1 MKIGEINILVRFIFI
16 VFVTDLFSSCY
27 EDDTLAPEYNNSSSS
42 FIEFISDPM
51 QRYKVTTR
59 AGNIK
64 DDEEK
69 MIHNLH
75 VFFFD
80 DEENFLTGGY
90 LTGYPNA
97 PEQGGYYSLTEGVT
111 SLKIDNEPD
120 KFTNYDKAS
129 NVTIFAVANVD
140 PLMFPIDE
148 TTDRPSNVSTLTDL
162 KKMVFYIGKEKLSLG
177 IPENGIPM
185 VGETKMNLTDNV
197 NKSHIVELTSLMARV
212 DVNIRLESD
221 ITDRNYPSLTL
232 MDWTAKNLPVKGA
245 FTAPL
250 FDAQTG
256 DELPGEEGTLWA
268 DWTKS
273 INTPLQK
280 TIYNKNGEI
289 SFSFYMFEN
298 IQKAEWKVD
307 KGEEWYDETQLNE
320 NGLYPKE
327 ILENPDK
334 IYQKQRYKPY
344 LANKNATAVELH
356 AFYSTYNETGSGA
369 ATYEVRY
376 TLYLGANYTDNFEVK
391 RNHKYENNITIKGLT
406 QVGTNPDHI
415 TFDARVNVK
424 DQANEYYIAILRE
437 RNHDAH
443 FCVTPMDVY
452 LFKDVEGSNLN
463 PTMEVI
469 LGEVPEG
476 SEIPS
481 SIPEWIRMEKICAAD
496 MKGGTVEQSG
506 FRDYKNGGTHLSS
519 DREAW
524 CAGNGK
530 RAFFTK
536 DLLTNPDKLA
546 EKGKRVTID
555 HTRDRVYFYIDE
567 NLKLVDREAIV
578 TLIYKENGTEKKRRT
593 ITIGQTHLLPII
605 TQNGK
610 TIYMEQYEEYLD
622 HYDPLDEHRTE
633 QIYDGLPWAKEN
645 TGLDNYNIEQLY
657 SDHITIL
664 GVTYPSLQYENV
676 GQIYFDGYPYTS
688 FIIYRAEQMIM
699 HLNAQPRSAFEY
711 CYNRNKRNDN
721 GTLNLSYIP
730 RKTAGLVGDDVYEE
744 DINESKWFLPGIRQ
758 MEDALKAYYTTY
770 REFQE
775 EFYWSSS
782 AGERANGSSGQNP
795 QRARATKVDLTHPSG
810 YAQSGGGDGEGWQK
824 YAYEYGNGGYTL
836 RTQPLR
842 IRAFRVDLEKV
853 E

>member
-1 MKIGEINILVRFIFI
+1 MKFGYINILRYSVLLLLMSS
-16 VFVTDLFSSCY
+16 VFSSCY
-27 EDDTLAPEYNNSSSS
+27 NDDIIGHEYTENSSGSS
-42 FIEFISDPM
+42 LQFISDPM
-51 QRYKVTTR
+51 QRYQVTTR
-59 AGNIK
+59 ASYTK
-64 DDEEK
+64 DDAEK
-69 MIHNLH
+69 EIHNIH

-80 DEENFLTGGY
+80 KDGNYLKGGY
-90 LTGYPNA
+90 LTGYPDA
-97 PEQGGYYSLTEGVT
+97 PDEGGYYSLAEGVT
-111 SLKIDNEPD
+111 SLKIDDENLTTDAESAII
-120 KFTNYDKAS
+120 Y
-129 NVTIFAVANVD
+129 AVANVD
-140 PLMFPIDE
+140 PSMFPIDE
-148 TTDRPSNVSTLTDL
+148 NTGRPTNVETLAQLEEMD
-162 KKMVFYIGKEKLSLG
+162 FSIGNEKLSLG

-185 VGETKMNLTDNV
+185 VSKVEMNLV
-197 NKSHIVELTSLMARV
+197 NPSSKEHIVELTSLMSRI
-212 DVNIRLESD
+212 DVNIKLESD
-221 ITDRNYPSLTL
+221 ITDNNYPSLTL
-232 MDWTAKNLPVKGA
+232 VDWTARNLPLKCA
-245 FTAPL
+245 FSEPTGN
-250 FDAQTG
+250 AQTG
-256 DELPGEEGTLWA
+256 DKWSEETWA
-268 DWTKS
+268 KS
-273 INTPLQK
+273 INTSLQR

-298 IQKAEWKVD
+298 IQKAEWVAD
-307 KGEEWYDETQLNE
+307 EGEVWQGTPDPDNPAS
-320 NGLYPKE
+320 LYPSEIIEKE
-327 ILENPDK
+327 ENK
-334 IYQKQRYKPY
+334 YQMQRYKPY
-344 LANKNATAVELH
+344 LANSNATAVELH

-476 SEIPS
+476 SETPT
-481 SIPEWIRMEKICAAD
+481 SIPDWIRMEKICAAD
-496 MKGGTVEQSG
+496 MEAGTVEQSG
-506 FRDYKNGGTHLSS
+506 FTEYVSPDNGTHLATH
-519 DREAW
+519 EAW
-524 CAGNGK
+524 YAGNGK

-536 DLLTNPDKLA
+536 DLLTNKDKLA
-546 EKGKRVTID
+546 EEGKRVRID
-555 HTRDRVYFYIDE
+555 KTRDRVYFYIDE
-567 NLKLVDREAIV
+567 NLELKDREAIV

-645 TGLDNYNIEQLY
+645 TGLDNDNIEQLY

-664 GVTYPSLQYENV
+664 GVTYPLQQYENV

-721 GTLNLSYIP
+721 GTLNLSYIQ
-730 RKTAGLVGDDVYEE
+730 RKTGGLVGDDVYEE

-775 EFYWSSS
+775 KFYWSSS

-810 YAQSGGGDGEGWQK
+810 YAQSGGGDGKGWQK

>member
-1 MKIGEINILVRFIFI
+1 MKFGYINILRYSVLLLLMSS
-16 VFVTDLFSSCY
+16 VFSSCY
-27 EDDTLAPEYNNSSSS
+27 NDDIIGHEYTENSSSPS
-42 FIEFISDPM
+42 LKFISDPM
-51 QRYKVTTR
+51 QRYQVTTR
-59 AGNIK
+59 ASYTK
-64 DDEEK
+64 DDAEK
-69 MIHNLH
+69 EIHNIH

-80 DEENFLTGGY
+80 KRGNYLKGGY
-90 LTGYPNA
+90 LTGYPDA
-97 PEQGGYYSLTEGVT
+97 PDEGGYYSLAEGET
-111 SLKIDNEPD
+111 SLKIDDENLTTDAESAII
-120 KFTNYDKAS
+120 Y
-129 NVTIFAVANVD
+129 AVANVD
-140 PLMFPIDE
+140 PSMFPIDE
-148 TTDRPSNVSTLTDL
+148 NTGRPTNVETLAQLEEMD
-162 KKMVFYIGKEKLSLG
+162 FSIGNEKLSLG

-185 VGETKMNLTDNV
+185 VSKVEMNLV
-197 NKSHIVELTSLMARV
+197 NPSSKEHIVELTSLMSRI
-212 DVNIRLESD
+212 DVNIKLESD
-221 ITDRNYPSLTL
+221 ITDNNYPSLTL
-232 MDWTAKNLPVKGA
+232 VDWTARNLPLKCA
-245 FTAPL
+245 FSEPTGN
-250 FDAQTG
+250 AQTG
-256 DELPGEEGTLWA
+256 DKWSEETWA
-268 DWTKS
+268 KS
-273 INTPLQK
+273 INTSLQR

-298 IQKAEWKVD
+298 IQKAEWVAD
-307 KGEEWYDETQLNE
+307 EGEVWQGTPDPDNPAS
-320 NGLYPKE
+320 LYPSEIIEKE
-327 ILENPDK
+327 ENK
-334 IYQKQRYKPY
+334 YQMQRYKPY
-344 LANKNATAVELH
+344 LANSNATAVELH

-424 DQANEYYIAILRE
+424 DQDNKYYIAILRE

-452 LFKDVEGSNLN
+452 LFEDVEGSNVN

-469 LGEVPEG
+469 LGDVPEG
-476 SEIPS
+476 AETPS
-481 SIPEWIRMEKICAAD
+481 SIPDWIRMEKICAAD
-496 MKGGTVEQSG
+496 MEAGTVTQSG
-506 FRDYKNGGTHLSS
+506 FTEYVSPDNGTHLATH
-519 DREAW
+519 EAW
-524 CAGNGK
+524 YAGNGK

-536 DLLTNPDKLA
+536 DLLKNPEKLA
-546 EKGKRVTID
+546 EKGKRVRID
-555 HTRDRVYFYIDE
+555 KTRDRVYFYIDE
-567 NLKLVDREAIV
+567 NLELKDREAIV

-645 TGLDNYNIEQLY
+645 TGLDNDNIEQLY

-721 GTLNLSYIP
+721 GTLNLSYIQ
-730 RKTAGLVGDDVYEE
+730 RKTGGLVGDDVYEE

-775 EFYWSSS
+775 KFYWSSS

>member
-1 MKIGEINILVRFIFI
+1 MKFGYINILRYSVLLLLMSS
-16 VFVTDLFSSCY
+16 VFSSCY
-27 EDDTLAPEYNNSSSS
+27 NDDIIGHEYTENSSCSS
-42 FIEFISDPM
+42 LQFISDPM
-51 QRYKVTTR
+51 QRYQVTTR
-59 AGNIK
+59 ASYTK
-64 DDEEK
+64 DDAEK
-69 MIHNLH
+69 EIHNIH

-80 DEENFLTGGY
+80 KRGNYLKGGY
-90 LTGYPNA
+90 LTGYPDA
-97 PEQGGYYSLTEGVT
+97 PDEGGYYSLAEGVT
-111 SLKIDNEPD
+111 SLKIDDENLTTDAESAII
-120 KFTNYDKAS
+120 Y
-129 NVTIFAVANVD
+129 AVANVD
-140 PLMFPIDE
+140 PSMFPIDE
-148 TTDRPSNVSTLTDL
+148 NTGRPTNVETLAQLEEMD
-162 KKMVFYIGKEKLSLG
+162 FSIGNEKLSLG

-185 VGETKMNLTDNV
+185 VSKVEMNLV
-197 NKSHIVELTSLMARV
+197 NPSSKEHIVELTSLMSRI
-212 DVNIRLESD
+212 DVNIKLESD
-221 ITDRNYPSLTL
+221 ITDNNYPSLTL
-232 MDWTAKNLPVKGA
+232 VDWTAKNLPLKGA
-245 FTAPL
+245 FSEPTGN
-250 FDAQTG
+250 AQTG
-256 DELPGEEGTLWA
+256 DKWPEET
-268 DWTKS
+268 WTKS
-273 INTPLQK
+273 INTPLQR

-298 IQKAEWKVD
+298 IQKAEWVAD
-307 KGEEWYDETQLNE
+307 EGEVWQGTPDPDNPAS
-320 NGLYPKE
+320 LYPSEIIEKE
-327 ILENPDK
+327 ENK
-334 IYQKQRYKPY
+334 YQMQRYKPY
-344 LANKNATAVELH
+344 LANSNATAVELH

-424 DQANEYYIAILRE
+424 DQANEYYIAMLRE

-443 FCVTPMDVY
+443 FCVTPMDIY
-452 LFKDVEGSNLN
+452 LFKDVEGSNVN

-469 LGEVPEG
+469 LGEVSEG

-481 SIPEWIRMEKICAAD
+481 SIPNWIRMEKICAAD
-496 MKGGTVEQSG
+496 MEAGTVEQSG
-506 FRDYKNGGTHLSS
+506 FTEYISPDNGTHLATH
-519 DREAW
+519 EAW
-524 CAGNGK
+524 YAGNGK

-664 GVTYPSLQYENV
+664 GVTYPSQQYENV

>member
-1 MKIGEINILVRFIFI
+1 MKFGYINILRYSVLLLLMSS
-16 VFVTDLFSSCY
+16 VFSSCY
-27 EDDTLAPEYNNSSSS
+27 NDDIIGHEYTENSSGSS
-42 FIEFISDPM
+42 LQFISDPM
-51 QRYKVTTR
+51 QRYQVTTR
-59 AGNIK
+59 ASYTK
-64 DDEEK
+64 DDAEK
-69 MIHNLH
+69 EIHNIH

-80 DEENFLTGGY
+80 KGGNYLKGGY
-90 LTGYPNA
+90 LTGYPDA
-97 PEQGGYYSLTEGVT
+97 PDEGGYYFLAEGVT
-111 SLKIDNEPD
+111 SLKIDNESLTTD
-120 KFTNYDKAS
+120 AESAIIY
-129 NVTIFAVANVD
+129 AVANVD
-140 PLMFPIDE
+140 PSMFPINENTGRPTNVE
-148 TTDRPSNVSTLTDL
+148 TLAQLEEMDFS
-162 KKMVFYIGKEKLSLG
+162 IGNEKLSLG

-185 VGETKMNLTDNV
+185 VSKVEMNLV
-197 NKSHIVELTSLMARV
+197 NPSSKEHILELTSLMSRI
-212 DVNIRLESD
+212 DVNIKLESD
-221 ITDRNYPSLTL
+221 ITDNNYPSLTL
-232 MDWTAKNLPVKGA
+232 VDWTAKNLPLKGA
-245 FTAPL
+245 FSEPTGN
-250 FDAQTG
+250 AQTG
-256 DELPGEEGTLWA
+256 DKWPEET
-268 DWTKS
+268 WTKS
-273 INTPLQK
+273 INTPLQR

-298 IQKAEWKVD
+298 IQKAEWIAD
-307 KGEEWYDETQLNE
+307 EGEVWQGTPDPDNPAS
-320 NGLYPKE
+320 LYPSEIIEKE
-327 ILENPDK
+327 ENK
-334 IYQKQRYKPY
+334 YQMQRYKPY
-344 LANKNATAVELH
+344 LANSNATAVELH

-424 DQANEYYIAILRE
+424 DQANEYYIAMLRE

-443 FCVTPMDVY
+443 FCVTPMDIY
-452 LFKDVEGSNLN
+452 LFKDVEGSNVN

-469 LGEVPEG
+469 LGEVSEG

-496 MKGGTVEQSG
+496 MKDGTVEQSG

-593 ITIGQTHLLPII
+593 ITIGQTHLLPVN
-605 TQNGK
+605 TQDGK

-633 QIYDGLPWAKEN
+633 QIYDGLPWAEKGTTLSN
-645 TGLDNYNIEQLY
+645 TSFYRLADPNDNWCDKPYLIIFDGLAYTSYLITMY
-657 SDHITIL
+657 SNQGIMTL
-664 GVTYPSLQYENV
+664 NSKPLSALQYC
-676 GQIYFDGYPYTS
+676 
-688 FIIYRAEQMIM
+688 
-699 HLNAQPRSAFEY
+699 H
-711 CYNRNKRNDN
+711 NRNKRNNN
-721 GTLNLSYIP
+721 GIISSL
-730 RKTAGLVGDDVYEE
+730 YEE
-744 DINESKWFLPGIRQ
+744 DYYHNIFDEFYGTYYRERYNEAKWFLPGIRQ
-758 MEDALKAYYTTY
+758 MEDALTQYYTTFA
-770 REFQE
+770 EFQDKY
-775 EFYWSSS
+775 YWSCS
-782 AGERANGSSGQNP
+782 AGERENYTSGQSP
-795 QRARATKVDLTHPSG
+795 TQARATKVNPDGT
-810 YAQSGGGDGEGWQK
+810 YVESGGQK
-824 YAYEYGNGGYTL
+824 PKYPYSGRAD
-836 RTQPLR
+836 RTEKLR

>member
-16 VFVTDLFSSCY
+16 VFVADLFSSCY

-256 DELPGEEGTLWA
+256 DEVPGEEGTLWA

-273 INTPLQK
+273 ITTPLQK

-424 DQANEYYIAILRE
+424 DQDNKYYIAMLRE

-452 LFKDVEGSNLN
+452 LFEDVEGSNVN

-469 LGEVPEG
+469 LGEVSEG

-481 SIPEWIRMEKICAAD
+481 SIPIWIRMEKICAAD
-496 MKGGTVEQSG
+496 MEAGTVTQSG
-506 FRDYKNGGTHLSS
+506 FTEYISPDNGTHL
-519 DREAW
+519 ATHKTW
-524 CAGNGK
+524 YAGNGK

-536 DLLTNPDKLA
+536 DLVTKKLA

-555 HTRDRVYFYIDE
+555 NTRDRVYFYIDE
-567 NLKLVDREAIV
+567 NLELKDREATV
-578 TLIYKENGTEKKRRT
+578 TLIYKENGTEKNRRT
-593 ITIGQTHLLPII
+593 ITIGQTHLLPVN
-605 TQNGK
+605 TQDGK

-633 QIYDGLPWAKEN
+633 QIYDGLPWAEKGTTLSN
-645 TGLDNYNIEQLY
+645 TSFYRLADPNDNWCDKPYLIIFDGLAYTSYLITMY
-657 SDHITIL
+657 SNQGIMTL
-664 GVTYPSLQYENV
+664 NSKPLSALQYC
-676 GQIYFDGYPYTS
+676 
-688 FIIYRAEQMIM
+688 
-699 HLNAQPRSAFEY
+699 H
-711 CYNRNKRNDN
+711 NRNKRNNN
-721 GTLNLSYIP
+721 GIISSL
-730 RKTAGLVGDDVYEE
+730 YEE
-744 DINESKWFLPGIRQ
+744 DYYHNIFDEFYGTYYRERYNEAKWFLPGIRQ
-758 MEDALKAYYTTY
+758 MEDALTQYYTTFA
-770 REFQE
+770 EFQDKY
-775 EFYWSSS
+775 YWSCS
-782 AGERANGSSGQNP
+782 AGERENYTSGQSP
-795 QRARATKVDLTHPSG
+795 TQARATKVNPDGTHVE
-810 YAQSGGGDGEGWQK
+810 SGGQK
-824 YAYEYGNGGYTL
+824 PKYPYSGRAD
-836 RTQPLR
+836 RTEELR

>member
-1 MKIGEINILVRFIFI
+1 MKFGYINILRYSVLLLLMSS
-16 VFVTDLFSSCY
+16 VFSSCY
-27 EDDTLAPEYNNSSSS
+27 NDDIIGHEYTENSSGSS
-42 FIEFISDPM
+42 LQFISDPM
-51 QRYKVTTR
+51 QRYQVTTR
-59 AGNIK
+59 ASYTK
-64 DDEEK
+64 DDAEK
-69 MIHNLH
+69 EIHNIH

-80 DEENFLTGGY
+80 KDGNYLKGGY
-90 LTGYPNA
+90 LTGYPDA
-97 PEQGGYYSLTEGVT
+97 PDEGGYYSLAEGVT
-111 SLKIDNEPD
+111 SLKIDDENLTTDAESAII
-120 KFTNYDKAS
+120 Y
-129 NVTIFAVANVD
+129 AVANVD
-140 PLMFPIDE
+140 PSMFPIDE
-148 TTDRPSNVSTLTDL
+148 NTGRPTNVETLAKLEEMD
-162 KKMVFYIGKEKLSLG
+162 FSIGNEKLSLG

-185 VGETKMNLTDNV
+185 VSKVEMNLV
-197 NKSHIVELTSLMARV
+197 NPSSKEHIVELTSLMSRI
-212 DVNIRLESD
+212 DVNIKLESD
-221 ITDRNYPSLTL
+221 ITDNNYPSLTL
-232 MDWTAKNLPVKGA
+232 VDWTARNLPLKCA
-245 FTAPL
+245 FSEPTGN
-250 FDAQTG
+250 AQTG
-256 DELPGEEGTLWA
+256 DKWSEET
-268 DWTKS
+268 WTKS
-273 INTPLQK
+273 INTSLQR

-298 IQKAEWKVD
+298 IQKAEWVAD
-307 KGEEWYDETQLNE
+307 EGEVWQGTPNPDNPAS
-320 NGLYPKE
+320 LYPSEIIEKE
-327 ILENPDK
+327 ENK
-334 IYQKQRYKPY
+334 YQMQRYKPY
-344 LANKNATAVELH
+344 LANSNATAVELH

-424 DQANEYYIAILRE
+424 DQDNKYYIAMLRE

-452 LFKDVEGSNLN
+452 LFEDVEGSNVN

-469 LGEVPEG
+469 LGDVPEG
-476 SEIPS
+476 AETPS
-481 SIPEWIRMEKICAAD
+481 SIPDWIRMEKICAAD
-496 MKGGTVEQSG
+496 MEAGTVTQSG
-506 FRDYKNGGTHLSS
+506 FTEYVSPDNGTHLATH
-519 DREAW
+519 EAW
-524 CAGNGK
+524 YAGNGK

-536 DLLTNPDKLA
+536 DLLKNPEKLA
-546 EKGKRVTID
+546 EKGKRVRID
-555 HTRDRVYFYIDE
+555 KTRDRVYFYIDE
-567 NLKLVDREAIV
+567 NLELKDREAIV

-657 SDHITIL
+657 SDHITIG
-664 GVTYPSLQYENV
+664 GVTYPSQQYENV
-676 GQIYFDGYPYTS
+676 GQIFFDGYPYTS

-730 RKTAGLVGDDVYEE
+730 RKTVGLVGDEVYEE

-775 EFYWSSS
+775 KFYWSSS

>member
-1 MKIGEINILVRFIFI
+1 MKFGYINILRYSVLLLLMSS
-16 VFVTDLFSSCY
+16 VFSSCY
-27 EDDTLAPEYNNSSSS
+27 NDDIIGHEYTENSSGSS
-42 FIEFISDPM
+42 LQFISDPM
-51 QRYKVTTR
+51 QRYQVTTR
-59 AGNIK
+59 ASYTK
-64 DDEEK
+64 DDAEK
-69 MIHNLH
+69 EIHNIH

-80 DEENFLTGGY
+80 KVGNYLKGGY
-90 LTGYPNA
+90 LTGYPDA
-97 PEQGGYYSLTEGVT
+97 PDKGGYYSLAEGVT
-111 SLKIDNEPD
+111 SLKIDDENLTTDAESAII
-120 KFTNYDKAS
+120 Y
-129 NVTIFAVANVD
+129 AVANVD
-140 PLMFPIDE
+140 PSMFPIDE
-148 TTDRPSNVSTLTDL
+148 NTGRPTNVETLAQLEEMD
-162 KKMVFYIGKEKLSLG
+162 FSIGNEKLSLG

-185 VGETKMNLTDNV
+185 VSKVEMNLV
-197 NKSHIVELTSLMARV
+197 NPSSKEHIVELTSLMSRI
-212 DVNIRLESD
+212 DVNIKLESD
-221 ITDRNYPSLTL
+221 ITDNNYPSLTL
-232 MDWTAKNLPVKGA
+232 VDWTAKNLPLKGA
-245 FTAPL
+245 FSEPTGN
-250 FDAQTG
+250 AQTG
-256 DELPGEEGTLWA
+256 DKWSEETWA
-268 DWTKS
+268 KS
-273 INTPLQK
+273 INTSLQR

-424 DQANEYYIAILRE
+424 DQDNKYYIAMLRE

-452 LFKDVEGSNLN
+452 LFEDVEGSNVN

-476 SEIPS
+476 SETPS
-481 SIPEWIRMEKICAAD
+481 SIPDWIRMEKICAAD
-496 MKGGTVEQSG
+496 MKDGTVEQSG

-567 NLKLVDREAIV
+567 NLELKDREAIV

-664 GVTYPSLQYENV
+664 GVTYPSQQYENV

-721 GTLNLSYIP
+721 GTLNLSYIQ
-730 RKTAGLVGDDVYEE
+730 RKTGGLVGDDVYEE

-775 EFYWSSS
+775 KFYWSSS

>member
-1 MKIGEINILVRFIFI
+1 MKFGYINILRYSVLLLLMSS
-16 VFVTDLFSSCY
+16 VFSSCY
-27 EDDTLAPEYNNSSSS
+27 NDDIIGHEYTENSFCSSLQ
-42 FIEFISDPM
+42 FISDPM
-51 QRYKVTTR
+51 QRYQVTTR
-59 AGNIK
+59 ASYTK
-64 DDEEK
+64 DDAEK
-69 MIHNLH
+69 EIHNIH

-80 DEENFLTGGY
+80 KDGNYLKGGY
-90 LTGYPNA
+90 LTGYPDA
-97 PEQGGYYSLTEGVT
+97 PDEGGYYFLAEGVT
-111 SLKIDNEPD
+111 SLKIDD
-120 KFTNYDKAS
+120 KNL
-129 NVTIFAVANVD
+129 TIDAESAIIYAVANVD
-140 PLMFPIDE
+140 PSMFPIDE
-148 TTDRPSNVSTLTDL
+148 NTGRPTNVKTLAQLEEMD
-162 KKMVFYIGKEKLSLG
+162 FSIGNEKLSLG

-185 VGETKMNLTDNV
+185 VSKVEMNLV
-197 NKSHIVELTSLMARV
+197 NPSSKEHIVELTSLMSRI
-212 DVNIRLESD
+212 DVNIKLESD
-221 ITDRNYPSLTL
+221 ITDHNYPSLTL
-232 MDWTAKNLPVKGA
+232 VDWTAKNLPLKGA
-245 FTAPL
+245 FSEPTGN
-250 FDAQTG
+250 AQTG
-256 DELPGEEGTLWA
+256 DKWPEET
-268 DWTKS
+268 WTKS
-273 INTPLQK
+273 INTPLQR

-298 IQKAEWKVD
+298 IQKAEWKID

-476 SEIPS
+476 SETPT
-481 SIPEWIRMEKICAAD
+481 SIPDWIRMEKICAAD
-496 MKGGTVEQSG
+496 MEAGTVEQSG
-506 FRDYKNGGTHLSS
+506 FQDYKNGGTHLSG
-519 DREAW
+519 DGEAW

-536 DLLTNPDKLA
+536 DLLTNPEKLA

-555 HTRDRVYFYIDE
+555 NTRDRVYFYIDE

-578 TLIYKENGTEKKRRT
+578 TLIYKENGIEKKRRI
-593 ITIGQTHLLPII
+593 ITIGQTHLLPV
-605 TQNGK
+605 QLRDNKG
-610 TIYMEQYEEYLD
+610 TIYMERYEEYLD

-633 QIYDGLPWAKEN
+633 QIYDGLPWAGVKSILSN
-645 TGLDNYNIEQLY
+645 KNVSLLY
-657 SDHITIL
+657 SKYDSFWNFASDPYDQPYLVI
-664 GVTYPSLQYENV
+664 N
-676 GQIYFDGYPYTS
+676 DGLPYTS
-688 FIIYRAEQMIM
+688 YMIYIAGENVMT
-699 HLNAQPRSAFEY
+699 LNGTPLSAHQY
-711 CYNRNKRNDN
+711 CHNRNKRNND
-721 GTLNLSYIP
+721 GTISASYGEASLNRI
-730 RKTAGLVGDDVYEE
+730 YEKN
-744 DINESKWFLPGIRQ
+744 NEAKWFLPGIRQ
-758 MEDALKAYYTTY
+758 MEDALTQYYTTFG
-770 REFQE
+770 EFQDKY
-775 EFYWSSS
+775 YWSCS
-782 AGERANGSSGQNP
+782 AGEREGHTDGQSP
-795 QRARATKVDLTHPSG
+795 TQARATKVNPDGT
-810 YAQSGGGDGEGWQK
+810 YVESGGQQPK
-824 YAYEYGNGGYTL
+824 YPYSGRAD
-836 RTQPLR
+836 RTEELR
-842 IRAFRVDLEKV
+842 IRAFRVDLSPM
-853 E
+853 

>member
-16 VFVTDLFSSCY
+16 VFVADLFSSCY

-256 DELPGEEGTLWA
+256 DEVPGEEGTLWA

-273 INTPLQK
+273 ITTPLQK

-424 DQANEYYIAILRE
+424 DQDNKYYIAMLRE

-452 LFKDVEGSNLN
+452 LFEDVEDSNVN

-476 SEIPS
+476 SETPS
-481 SIPEWIRMEKICAAD
+481 SIPDWIRMEKICAAD
-496 MKGGTVEQSG
+496 MEVGTVTQSG
-506 FRDYKNGGTHLSS
+506 FTEYVSPDNGTHLATH
-519 DREAW
+519 EAW
-524 CAGNGK
+524 YAGNGK

-536 DLLTNPDKLA
+536 DLLKNPEKLA
-546 EKGKRVTID
+546 EKGKRVRID
-555 HTRDRVYFYIDE
+555 NTRDRVYFYIDE

-593 ITIGQTHLLPII
+593 ITIGQTHLLPV
-605 TQNGK
+605 QLRDNKG
-610 TIYMEQYEEYLD
+610 TIYMERYEEYLD
-622 HYDPLDEHRTE
+622 HYDPLDEHITE
-633 QIYDGLPWAKEN
+633 QIYDGLPWAELN
-645 TGLDNYNIEQLY
+645 TTLYDKTFERLADQNDDWCEQPYLVINDGLEYTSYFIAMSGDQSVMTLNSKPL
-657 SDHITIL
+657 SA
-664 GVTYPSLQYENV
+664 LQYC
-676 GQIYFDGYPYTS
+676 
-688 FIIYRAEQMIM
+688 
-699 HLNAQPRSAFEY
+699 H
-711 CYNRNKRNDN
+711 NRNKRNDD
-721 GTLNLSYIP
+721 GTIRYSCVRDRYWNLIP
-730 RKTAGLVGDDVYEE
+730 PGYVYYYREE
-744 DINESKWFLPGIRQ
+744 FNEAKWFLPGIRQ
-758 MEDALKAYYTTY
+758 MEDALTQYYTTFA
-770 REFQE
+770 EFQE
-775 EFYWSSS
+775 KYYWSCSV
-782 AGERANGSSGQNP
+782 AEAWGQTDGQNP
-795 QRARATKVDLTHPSG
+795 KYARATKVNADGS
-810 YAQSGGGDGEGWQK
+810 YVESGGQTGE
-824 YAYEYGNGGYTL
+824 YPISGNTP
-836 RTQPLR
+836 RNKALR

>member
-1 MKIGEINILVRFIFI
+1 MKFGYINILRYSVLLLLMSS
-16 VFVTDLFSSCY
+16 VFSSCY
-27 EDDTLAPEYNNSSSS
+27 NDDIIGHEYTENSSGSS
-42 FIEFISDPM
+42 LQFISDPM
-51 QRYKVTTR
+51 QRYQVTTR
-59 AGNIK
+59 ASYTK
-64 DDEEK
+64 DDAEK
-69 MIHNLH
+69 EIHNIH

-80 DEENFLTGGY
+80 KGGNYLKGGY
-90 LTGYPNA
+90 LTGYPDA
-97 PEQGGYYSLTEGVT
+97 PDEGGYYFLAEGVT
-111 SLKIDNEPD
+111 SLKIDNESLTTD
-120 KFTNYDKAS
+120 AESAIIY
-129 NVTIFAVANVD
+129 AVANVD
-140 PLMFPIDE
+140 PSMFPIDE
-148 TTDRPSNVSTLTDL
+148 NTGRPTNVETLAQLEEMD
-162 KKMVFYIGKEKLSLG
+162 FSIGNEKLSLG

-185 VGETKMNLTDNV
+185 VSKVEMNLV
-197 NKSHIVELTSLMARV
+197 NPSSKEHIVELTSLMSRI
-212 DVNIRLESD
+212 DVNIKLESD
-221 ITDRNYPSLTL
+221 ITDNNYPSLTL
-232 MDWTAKNLPVKGA
+232 VDWTARNLPLKCA
-245 FTAPL
+245 FSEPTGN
-250 FDAQTG
+250 AQTG
-256 DELPGEEGTLWA
+256 DKWSEET
-268 DWTKS
+268 WTKS
-273 INTPLQK
+273 INTSLQR

-298 IQKAEWKVD
+298 IQKAEWVAD
-307 KGEEWYDETQLNE
+307 EGEVWQGTPDPDNPAS
-320 NGLYPKE
+320 LYPSEIIEKE
-327 ILENPDK
+327 ENK
-334 IYQKQRYKPY
+334 YQMQRYKPY
-344 LANKNATAVELH
+344 LANSNATAVELH

-424 DQANEYYIAILRE
+424 DQDNKYYIAMLRE

-452 LFKDVEGSNLN
+452 LFEDVEGSNLN

-496 MKGGTVEQSG
+496 MKDGTVEQSG

-664 GVTYPSLQYENV
+664 GVTYPSQQYENV

-721 GTLNLSYIP
+721 GTLNLSYIQ

-824 YAYEYGNGGYTL
+824 YAYEYDNGGYTL

>member
-1 MKIGEINILVRFIFI
+1 MKFGYINILRYSVLLLLMSS
-16 VFVTDLFSSCY
+16 VFSSCY
-27 EDDTLAPEYNNSSSS
+27 NDDIIGHEYTENSSGSS
-42 FIEFISDPM
+42 LQFISDPM
-51 QRYKVTTR
+51 QRYQVTTR
-59 AGNIK
+59 ASYTK
-64 DDEEK
+64 DDAEK
-69 MIHNLH
+69 EIHNIH

-80 DEENFLTGGY
+80 KDGNYLKGGY
-90 LTGYPNA
+90 LTGYPDA
-97 PEQGGYYSLTEGVT
+97 PDEGGYYSLAEGVT
-111 SLKIDNEPD
+111 SLKIDDENLTTDAESAII
-120 KFTNYDKAS
+120 Y
-129 NVTIFAVANVD
+129 AVANVD
-140 PLMFPIDE
+140 PSMFPIDE
-148 TTDRPSNVSTLTDL
+148 NTGRPTNVETLAQLEEMD
-162 KKMVFYIGKEKLSLG
+162 FSIGNEKLSLG

-185 VGETKMNLTDNV
+185 VSKVEMNLV
-197 NKSHIVELTSLMARV
+197 NPSSKEHIVELTSLMSRI
-212 DVNIRLESD
+212 DVNIKLESD
-221 ITDRNYPSLTL
+221 ITDNNYPSLTL
-232 MDWTAKNLPVKGA
+232 VDWTARNLPLKCA
-245 FTAPL
+245 FSEPTGN
-250 FDAQTG
+250 AQTG
-256 DELPGEEGTLWA
+256 DKWSEETWA
-268 DWTKS
+268 KS
-273 INTPLQK
+273 INTSLQR

-298 IQKAEWKVD
+298 IQKAEWVAD
-307 KGEEWYDETQLNE
+307 EGEVWQGTPDPDNPAS
-320 NGLYPKE
+320 LYPSEIIEKE
-327 ILENPDK
+327 ENK
-334 IYQKQRYKPY
+334 YQMQRYKPY
-344 LANKNATAVELH
+344 LANSNATAVELH

-476 SEIPS
+476 SETPT
-481 SIPEWIRMEKICAAD
+481 SIPDWIRMEKICAAD
-496 MKGGTVEQSG
+496 MEAGTVEQSG
-506 FRDYKNGGTHLSS
+506 FTEYVSPDNGTHLATH
-519 DREAW
+519 EAW
-524 CAGNGK
+524 YAGNGK

-536 DLLTNPDKLA
+536 DLLTNKDKLA
-546 EKGKRVTID
+546 EEGKRVRID
-555 HTRDRVYFYIDE
+555 KTRDRVYFYIDE
-567 NLKLVDREAIV
+567 NLELKDREAIV

-657 SDHITIL
+657 SDHITIG
-664 GVTYPSLQYENV
+664 GVTYPSQQYENV

-730 RKTAGLVGDDVYEE
+730 RKTVGLVGDEVYEE

-775 EFYWSSS
+775 KFYWSSS

>member
-1 MKIGEINILVRFIFI
+1 MKFGYINILRYSVLLLLMSS
-16 VFVTDLFSSCY
+16 VFSSCY
-27 EDDTLAPEYNNSSSS
+27 NDDIIGHEYTENSSGSS
-42 FIEFISDPM
+42 LQFISDPM
-51 QRYKVTTR
+51 QRYQVTTR
-59 AGNIK
+59 ASYTK
-64 DDEEK
+64 DDAEK
-69 MIHNLH
+69 EIHNIH

-80 DEENFLTGGY
+80 KGGNYLKGGY
-90 LTGYPNA
+90 LTGYPDA
-97 PEQGGYYSLTEGVT
+97 PDEGGYYFLAEGVT
-111 SLKIDNEPD
+111 SLKIDNESLTTD
-120 KFTNYDKAS
+120 AESAIIY
-129 NVTIFAVANVD
+129 AVANVD
-140 PLMFPIDE
+140 PSMFPIDE
-148 TTDRPSNVSTLTDL
+148 NTGRPTNVETLAQL
-162 KKMVFYIGKEKLSLG
+162 EKMDFSIGNEKLSLG

-185 VGETKMNLTDNV
+185 VSKVEMNLV
-197 NKSHIVELTSLMARV
+197 NPSSKEHIVELTSLMSRI
-212 DVNIRLESD
+212 DVNIKLESD
-221 ITDRNYPSLTL
+221 ITDNNYPSLTL
-232 MDWTAKNLPVKGA
+232 VDWTAKNLPLKGA
-245 FTAPL
+245 FSEPTGN
-250 FDAQTG
+250 AQTG
-256 DELPGEEGTLWA
+256 DKWPEET
-268 DWTKS
+268 WTKS
-273 INTPLQK
+273 INTPLQR

-298 IQKAEWKVD
+298 IQKAEWVAD
-307 KGEEWYDETQLNE
+307 EGEVWQGTPDPDNPAS
-320 NGLYPKE
+320 LYPSEIIEKE
-327 ILENPDK
+327 ENK
-334 IYQKQRYKPY
+334 YQMQRYKPY
-344 LANKNATAVELH
+344 LANSNATAVELH

-391 RNHKYENNITIKGLT
+391 RNHKYENNVTIKGLT

-424 DQANEYYIAILRE
+424 DQDNKYYIAMLRE

-452 LFKDVEGSNLN
+452 LFEDVEDSNVN

-496 MKGGTVEQSG
+496 MKDGTVEQSG

-664 GVTYPSLQYENV
+664 GVTYPSQQYENV

>member
-16 VFVTDLFSSCY
+16 VFVADLFSSCY

-256 DELPGEEGTLWA
+256 DEVPGEEGTLWA

-273 INTPLQK
+273 ITTPLQK

-476 SEIPS
+476 SETPT
-481 SIPEWIRMEKICAAD
+481 SIPDWIRMEKICAAD
-496 MKGGTVEQSG
+496 MEVGTVTQSG
-506 FRDYKNGGTHLSS
+506 FTEYVSPDNGTHL
-519 DREAW
+519 ATHKTW
-524 CAGNGK
+524 YAGNGK

-536 DLLTNPDKLA
+536 DLLKDPEKLA
-546 EKGKRVTID
+546 ENGKRVRID
-555 HTRDRVYFYIDE
+555 NTRDRVYFYIDE
-567 NLKLVDREAIV
+567 NLELKDREAIV

-593 ITIGQTHLLPII
+593 ITIGQTHLLPV
-605 TQNGK
+605 QMRDGG
-610 TIYMEQYEEYLD
+610 TIYMERYEEYLD
-622 HYDPLDEHRTE
+622 HYDPLDEHITE
-633 QIYDGLPWAKEN
+633 QIYDGLPWAELN
-645 TGLDNYNIEQLY
+645 TKLYNKYIDRLYRTEFLGAVYEPYDQPFLIKNDGFAYTAFMIYLSGEQ
-657 SDHITIL
+657 SVMT
-664 GVTYPSLQYENV
+664 
-676 GQIYFDGYPYTS
+676 
-688 FIIYRAEQMIM
+688 
-699 HLNAQPRSAFEY
+699 LNDRPLSALAY
-711 CYNRNKRNDN
+711 CYNRNKRNNN
-721 GTLNLSYIP
+721 GEISVSYG
-730 RKTAGLVGDDVYEE
+730 KTLVGYYWEKSND
-744 DINESKWFLPGIRQ
+744 SKWFLPGIRQ
-758 MEDALKAYYTTY
+758 MEDALTQYYTTFA
-770 REFQE
+770 EFQDKY
-775 EFYWSSS
+775 YWSCS
-782 AGERANGSSGQNP
+782 AGEREGYTDGQSP
-795 QRARATKVDLTHPSG
+795 TQARATKVNPDGT
-810 YAQSGGGDGEGWQK
+810 YVESGGQK
-824 YAYEYGNGGYTL
+824 PKYPYSGRAD
-836 RTQPLR
+836 RTEELR

>member
-16 VFVTDLFSSCY
+16 VFVADLFSSCY

-256 DELPGEEGTLWA
+256 DEIPGEEGTLWV

-273 INTPLQK
+273 ITTPLQK

-298 IQKAEWKVD
+298 IQKAEWIADEGEQWHND
-307 KGEEWYDETQLNE
+307 KQLNE
-320 NGLYPKE
+320 NGLYPEE
-327 ILENPDK
+327 ILNNLDK
-334 IYQKQRYKPY
+334 VYQKQRYKPY

-369 ATYEVRY
+369 ATYEVQY

-424 DQANEYYIAILRE
+424 DQDNKYYIAMLRE

-452 LFKDVEGSNLN
+452 LFEDVEGSNVN

-476 SEIPS
+476 SETPIPS
-481 SIPEWIRMEKICAAD
+481 SIPDWIRMEKICAGD
-496 MKGGTVEQSG
+496 MEAGTVTLSG
-506 FRDYKNGGTHLSS
+506 FTEYISPGNGTHL
-519 DREAW
+519 ATHKPW
-524 CAGNGK
+524 YAGNGK
-530 RAFFTK
+530 RAFFTEN
-536 DLLTNPDKLA
+536 LLTNQEELA
-546 EKGKRVTID
+546 GNGKCVNIKN
-555 HTRDRVYFYIDE
+555 TRDRVYFYIDE
-567 NLKLVDREAIV
+567 NLELKDREATV
-578 TLIYKENGTEKKRRT
+578 TLIYKEKETEVSRRT
-593 ITIGQTHLLPII
+593 IKIGQTHFLPVTILEEYPYNETWPNMAI
-605 TQNGK
+605 WDTYRRTV

-622 HYDPLDEHRTE
+622 HYDPLDEHRTD
-633 QIYDGLPWAKEN
+633 QIYTGLAWGCDGENIPQQNIYLFYSWPIEYYSNLECSHNWYLGLP
-645 TGLDNYNIEQLY
+645 
-657 SDHITIL
+657 
-664 GVTYPSLQYENV
+664 
-676 GQIYFDGYPYTS
+676 YTNK
-688 FIIYRAEQMIM
+688 IVEIANHKIM
-699 HLNAQPRSAFEY
+699 TMNGTPRSAAEY
-711 CYNRNKRNDN
+711 CYNRNKRKSDGSVSN
-721 GTLNLSYIP
+721 GKY
-730 RKTAGLVGDDVYEE
+730 
-744 DINESKWFLPGIRQ
+744 FLPGIRQ
-758 MEDALKAYYTTY
+758 MENALVKYFTTFP
-770 REFQE
+770 EFQDKY
-775 EFYWSSS
+775 YWSSA
-782 AGERANGSSGQNP
+782 AGERINDTSGQSTS
-795 QRARATKVDLTHPSG
+795 QARATRITHDG
-810 YAQSGGGDGEGWQK
+810 VHVQSGGK
-824 YAYEYGNGGYTL
+824 HPEYPASGRAK
-836 RTQPLR
+836 RTEKLR
-842 IRAFRVDLEKV
+842 IRAFRVDLNPM
-853 E
+853 

>member
-1 MKIGEINILVRFIFI
+1 MKFGYINILRYSVLLLLMSS
-16 VFVTDLFSSCY
+16 VFSSCY
-27 EDDTLAPEYNNSSSS
+27 NDDIIGHEYTENSSGSS
-42 FIEFISDPM
+42 LQFISDPM
-51 QRYKVTTR
+51 QRYQVTTR
-59 AGNIK
+59 VSYTK
-64 DDEEK
+64 DDAEK
-69 MIHNLH
+69 EIHNIH

-80 DEENFLTGGY
+80 KDGNYLKGGY
-90 LTGYPNA
+90 LTGYPDA
-97 PEQGGYYSLTEGVT
+97 PDEGGYYSLAEGVT
-111 SLKIDNEPD
+111 SLKIDDENLTTDAESAII
-120 KFTNYDKAS
+120 Y
-129 NVTIFAVANVD
+129 AVANVD
-140 PLMFPIDE
+140 PSMFPIDE
-148 TTDRPSNVSTLTDL
+148 NTGRPTNVETLAQLEEMD
-162 KKMVFYIGKEKLSLG
+162 FSIGNEKLSLG

-185 VGETKMNLTDNV
+185 VSKVEMNLV
-197 NKSHIVELTSLMARV
+197 NPSSKEHIVELTSLMSRI
-212 DVNIRLESD
+212 DVNIKLESD
-221 ITDRNYPSLTL
+221 ITDNNYPSLTL
-232 MDWTAKNLPVKGA
+232 VDWTARNLPLKCA
-245 FTAPL
+245 FSEPTGN
-250 FDAQTG
+250 AQTG
-256 DELPGEEGTLWA
+256 DKWSEETWA
-268 DWTKS
+268 KS
-273 INTPLQK
+273 INTSLQR

-298 IQKAEWKVD
+298 IQKAEWVAD
-307 KGEEWYDETQLNE
+307 EGEVWQGTPDPDNPAS
-320 NGLYPKE
+320 LYPSEIIEKE
-327 ILENPDK
+327 ENK
-334 IYQKQRYKPY
+334 YQMQRYKPY
-344 LANKNATAVELH
+344 LANSNATAVELH

-424 DQANEYYIAILRE
+424 DQDNKYYIAMLRE

-452 LFKDVEGSNLN
+452 LFEDVEGSNVN

-469 LGEVPEG
+469 LGDVPEG
-476 SEIPS
+476 AETPS
-481 SIPEWIRMEKICAAD
+481 SIPDWIRMEKICAAD
-496 MKGGTVEQSG
+496 MKDGTVEQSG

-567 NLKLVDREAIV
+567 NLELKDREAIV

-657 SDHITIL
+657 SDHITIG
-664 GVTYPSLQYENV
+664 GVTYPSQQYENV

-730 RKTAGLVGDDVYEE
+730 RKTVGLVGDEVYEE

-775 EFYWSSS
+775 KFYWSSS